1 MHSKYCPLKRL
12 NMCGEC
18 KKRRFALKDKFQLF
32 PLNFNNDCTIDLLNS
47 KTLNIIDDLE
57 KVDGISYY
65 RVEIIDET
73 DEEIRK
79 IITSLKEK
87 ISGKTTKIFNKEKE
101 TRGHFIKNPL

>member
-1 MHSKYCPLKRL
+1 M
-12 NMCGEC
+12 
-18 KKRRFALKDKFQLF
+18 A
-32 PLNFNNDCTIDLLNS
+32 
-47 KTLNIIDDLE
+47 NITNVVIACF
-57 KVDGISYY
+57 
-65 RVEIIDET
+65 

>member
-1 MHSKYCPLKRL
+1 MNMIFKRKLPVPQEVKEMYPLDEKL
-12 NMCGEC
+12 ALI
-18 KKRRFALKDKFQLF
+18 KKQ
-32 PLNFNNDCTIDLLNS
+32 N
-47 KTLNIIDDLE
+47 
-57 KVDGISYY
+57 
-65 RVEIIDET
+65 